1 MYTDSRRFHTASMTS
16 LKFALRTLCKNLGFS
31 LTVVF
36 TLALAIGANSA
47 IFSVL
52 EPLLLRKLPVT
63 EPDQLVWINS
73 SGTLGAAETSELK
86 TFELY
91 RDQASAFSGVMGF
104 SRVAPYNVTHDG
116 RFGQAQGEFVSGDFF
131 SGLGVNPYAGRLLE
145 RSDEGSTPVVVLGFG
160 FWKKEFHSDPSII
173 GKPIALSYRTGPG
186 SSASVPERSYTVVG
200 VTAPGFFGAEVGES
214 PDVYI
219 PSGSPDLPGS
229 DSLHSADWLT
239 ILGRVKPDL
248 TMARAQASLEPLLKQ
263 AAARS
268 SIPQVELREFFE
280 QPLLIPAARG
290 ISAVREKFSLPARL
304 LMCVVALVLLIACGN
319 VANLLL
325 ARGKARSREFSIR
338 LALGA
343 GRKRIVGEVLLESSL
358 LAFGGTIVGL
368 LVGQWT
374 ARVLVASLSSRQ
386 LPILLNTDMNRRSL
400 LFTAGVLAIT
410 TLLCGLAPALAASRS
425 DLEIGLGTT
434 RPVGA
439 GPSSRSFTPKLLLIS
454 QVALCTTL
462 LAAAGLLL
470 HTLFNLETFNAGFDR
485 DKVLLVGLSG
495 YQAETRVQGAEFY
508 ERLTD
513 RVRELPGVRS
523 VSCSSMV
530 PISGQETGINV
541 IMEGY
546 ALAPGESA
554 NERFVAVCPG
564 YFQTMGTPL
573 LAGREFTEADVHP
586 ESESYQS
593 FSVVMI
599 NRSMARRFFGDA
611 SPIGKHLR
619 FAQGRWPTLEIIGVV
634 ADSKYKDLREGPTE
648 VFYIPSTRG
657 ELEIRTGASAKT
669 LAAPLQRI
677 VAALDPSAKVAQI
690 ETLRQEVDESL
701 HQDRL
706 VAALCSVFSVLALVL
721 SCVGLYGVLS
731 FNVARRTG
739 EIGLRMAL
747 GARSADI
754 LTLIIG
760 HGMRLVGAGAV
771 FGAAGAIVVGLIA
784 RNLLFGLS
792 PIDTITVVGVVLAL
806 GASGLLA
813 CYIPA
818 RRASRIEPLTALRHE

>member
-1 MYTDSRRFHTASMTS
+1 MTS
-16 LKFALRTLCKNLGFS
+16 VKFALRMLRKNLVFT

-52 EPLLLRKLPVT
+52 DPLLLRKLPVP

-73 SGTLGAAETSELK
+73 TGTLGAAETSESE

-91 RDQASAFSGVMGF
+91 REQASAFSSVVGF

-116 RFGQAQGEFVSGDFF
+116 HIGQAKGEFVSGNFF
-131 SGLGVNPYAGRLLE
+131 DGLGLNPYAGRLLE
-145 RSDEGSTPVVVLGFG
+145 RSDEGGSPAVVLGFG
-160 FWKKEFHSDPSII
+160 FWKNEFHSDPSVI
-173 GKPIALSYRTGPG
+173 GKPVALSYRTGA
-186 SSASVPERSYTVVG
+186 SSSSSVPERTYLVVG
-200 VTAPGFFGAEVGES
+200 VAAPRFFGAGVGES
-214 PDVYI
+214 PDFYI
-219 PSGSPDLPGS
+219 PSGSADWPGG
-229 DSLHSADWLT
+229 DALHSSRWMT
-239 ILGRVKPDL
+239 ILGRLKPDV
-248 TMARAQASLEPLLKQ
+248 TVTQAQAGLEPLLRQ

-268 SIPQVELREFFE
+268 SIPPVELREFFE
-280 QPLLIPAARG
+280 RPLLLSAARG
-290 ISAVREKFSLPARL
+290 ISSVREKLSLPGRL

-325 ARGKARSREFSIR
+325 ARGAARSREFSIR

-343 GRKRIVGEVLLESSL
+343 GRKRIAGQVLMESSL
-358 LAFGGTIVGL
+358 LAFGGTILGL

-374 ARVLVASLSSRQ
+374 GRALVASLSSRQ
-386 LPILLNTDMNRRSL
+386 LPIVLNTDMNRRSL
-400 LFTAGVLAIT
+400 FFTAGVLVVT
-410 TLLCGLAPALAASRS
+410 TVLCGLAPALAASRS
-425 DLEIGLGTT
+425 GSDIALRGT
-434 RPVGA
+434 GA
-439 GPSSRSFTPKLLLIS
+439 SAVAPGSRSVTAKLLLIG

-485 DKVLLVGLSG
+485 DKVLVVSLSG
-495 YQAETRVQGAEFY
+495 YAADTRVQGAEFY
-508 ERLTD
+508 GRLTD

-523 VSCSSMV
+523 VSCSGIV

-541 IMEGY
+541 IVEGY

-554 NERFVAVCPG
+554 NERFVGVCPG
-564 YFQTMGTPL
+564 YFQTMGIPL

-586 ESESYQS
+586 ESASFQS
-593 FSVVMI
+593 ISVAVI
-599 NRSMARRFFGDA
+599 NRTMARRFFGDA

-619 FAQGRWPTLEIIGVV
+619 FVQGHWPALEIIGVV

-648 VFYIPSTRG
+648 VFYIPGTRG
-657 ELEIRTGASAKT
+657 EIEIRTEASAKT

-677 VAALDPSAKVAQI
+677 VAALDPSAKVEQI

-706 VAALCSVFSVLALVL
+706 VAALCSIFSVLALVL

-731 FNVARRTG
+731 FNVARRTA

-754 LTLIIG
+754 LALIIG
-760 HGMRLVGAGAV
+760 HGMRLVAAGAV
-771 FGAAGAIVVGLIA
+771 FGAAGAIVAGTIA
-784 RNLLFGLS
+784 RNLLFGLN
-792 PIDTITVVGVVLAL
+792 PIDTITVGGVVLAL